1 MNNKSIFVN
10 NYFDKEFKNA
20 KCSLDYF
27 NDYSLLI
34 AIMLSAQCTDK
45 KVNLVTKKLFNKYK
59 TLDELNEASL
69 SNIQEILKPL
79 GLYKNKSIYLK
90 NIVKDLIEE
99 FDYKVPNNKKDLL
112 RLDGVGNK
120 TANVFLAE
128 FYNEDQF
135 PVDTHINR
143 VSKRLNYAN
152 DNDSVIV
159 VENNLKKNFDKSL
172 WIKLHHQFIN
182 FGRNICL
189 ARNPKCN
196 KCGLKKY
203 CVYLKKLSIQG
214 K

>member
-20 KCSLDYF
+20 KCSLDFF

-59 TLDELNEASL
+59 TLDDLNKASL

-203 CVYLKKLSIQG
+203 CVYFKKLSIQD